1 MSENYARQTTP
12 QVSDTKRQLL
22 ARILTRLGTLTGDK
36 ANPPQ
41 SSDSEMTLLMK
52 ILKTLNHK

>member
-1 MSENYARQTTP
+1 MSEDYAQQTTP

-22 ARILTRLGTLTGDK
+22 ARILRRLGTLTGDT
-36 ANPPQ
+36 NRPPLV
-41 SSDSEMTLLMK
+41 SDSEYVLLTK

>member
-1 MSENYARQTTP
+1 MSENYSYQTTP

-22 ARILTRLGTLTGDK
+22 TRILTRLGTLTGDK

-41 SSDSEMTLLMK
+41 VSDSEMTLLMK